1 MDLPHVSCR
10 HKKGPVQLGK
20 GKMEM
25 WLRAS
30 WQRLFHL
37 GLFKSSTSLLKKT
50 AWGKHPKFV
59 EMVPKLKWDIR
70 KIHCASIYQSQNGPK
85 KFPAIGRGS
94 PKKTHI
100 SYTVPGFQTFPSS
113 GDFGLDFNRR
123 NCWRHF
129 GCVVASFVDL
139 GMMLSSIIT
148 AVLLVPASAW
158 ADWCRWVPFSSQQY
172 VPACRGYVYPG
183 AYGGFGCANWC
194 QWVPGPSWGYTSG
207 CAGCYGLYSKH
218 YKSVMLLAKQTGC
231 EAGCQWVS
239 RPTWSNTSDCNQCE
253 QPVVLDSK
261 TESGKTGLK
270 VKMLDTRPDWC
281 KWVPLSSLQYVGDCN
296 GAVPSPSSPS
306 SPSPPSSPS
315 SLGQAYSCAS
325 WCTWVPATSW
335 QYTSECRLCGGH
347 GPVVPNATQ
356 GACMSFCQWV
366 PMPSWETTPDCSQC
380 AGPAGANQTANVS
393 NSTEILP

>member
-1 MDLPHVSCR
+1 
-10 HKKGPVQLGK
+10 
-20 GKMEM
+20 
-25 WLRAS
+25 
-30 WQRLFHL
+30 
-37 GLFKSSTSLLKKT
+37 
-50 AWGKHPKFV
+50 
-59 EMVPKLKWDIR
+59 MV
-70 KIHCASIYQSQNGPK
+70 G
-85 KFPAIGRGS
+85 
-94 PKKTHI
+94 
-100 SYTVPGFQTFPSS
+100 
-113 GDFGLDFNRR
+113 
-123 NCWRHF
+123 
-129 GCVVASFVDL
+129 VVASFVDL
-139 GMMLSSIIT
+139 GMMLSAILT

-231 EAGCQWVS
+231 ETGCQWVS

-253 QPVVLDSK
+253 QPMVLDSK
-261 TESGKTGLK
+261 TKSGKTGLK

-296 GAVPSPSSPS
+296 GAVPSPSAPS
-306 SPSPPSSPS
+306 APSAPSSPS
-315 SLGQAYSCAS
+315 SIGEPHSCAS

-335 QYTSECRLCGGH
+335 QYTSACSRCGGH

-366 PMPSWETTPDCSQC
+366 PMPSWESTPDCSQC
-380 AGPAGANQTANVS
+380 AGPAGANQTANAP